1 MAGDDFSY
9 FAQAVPSVYFYLGSG
24 NKKRGI
30 TMPLHSSNFDIDE
43 DCLKTGVAAMTAYA
57 VSVG

>member
-1 MAGDDFSY
+1 
-9 FAQAVPSVYFYLGSG
+9 
-24 NKKRGI
+24 
-30 TMPLHSSNFDIDE
+30 MPLHSSNFDIDE